1 MKKYLKLFILIILFV
16 LSIGCV
22 NASDNL
28 LNDINDTIY
37 VSGDGNDLNNGLTQN
52 SSFKTIDKALNVG
65 NLIKLFILVK
75 GITLGN

>member
-1 MKKYLKLFILIILFV
+1 MFV

-65 NLIKLFILVK
+65 ILIKLFILVK